1 MTVRINKPAF
11 NIREK
16 LTELDFFRLP
26 FQKMPPGSIIQ
37 VESTYDTDHIRT
49 TTSTAYVD
57 IMEATITP
65 KRSDSKILIMVTL
78 QAMSGGSFAGHYAV
92 LKRGSTSICAGDAAG
107 NRNRATFNFGIPST
121 YDQDQSTFGPG
132 NLSITH
138 LDSPATT
145 SAVTYGLYHA
155 DATGTNELYINRAT
169 ADTDSTS
176 YERTASS
183 ITVMEV
189 SG

>member
-1 MTVRINKPAF
+1 MSELRTNRIVPRDGLPA
-11 NIREK
+11 
-16 LTELDFFRLP
+16 
-26 FQKMPPGSIIQ
+26 GSSGGIIQ
-37 VESTYDTDHIRT
+37 VKSVTKTDAESLTST
-49 TTSTAYVD
+49 TTETL
-57 IMEATITP
+57 IPGMEVTITP
-65 KRSDSKILIMVTL
+65 TRADSKILIMVTI

-155 DATGTNELYINRAT
+155 DATGTNELYVNRST
-169 ADTDSTS
+169 TDNDSTS

-183 ITVMEV
+183 ITVMEI